1 MGNQPGHT
9 ARPRTQDSC
18 SKTMSILQSSLRSRH
33 VIKHFSLLE
42 LRPQKAVCKM
52 SPFGYYVSCLTENNC
67 QFSQFSEM
75 TSSSLFMNL
84 QKYNYNLENQK
95 TFKFSEPVPQSTIL
109 RNHLQQSE
117 WLSSKSLQIINAGE
131 DVEKREP
138 SYIVGADIKWYN
150 CYRK

>member
-1 MGNQPGHT
+1 
-9 ARPRTQDSC
+9 
-18 SKTMSILQSSLRSRH
+18 MSVLQSSLRSRH

-75 TSSSLFMNL
+75 TSSSLFTNL

-109 RNHLQQSE
+109 RNHLTAVRMAIIK
-117 WLSSKSLQIINAGE
+117 KSTNNKCWRGCGE
-131 DVEKREP
+131 K
-138 SYIVGADIKWYN
+138 GTLLN
-150 CYRK
+150 CWCKHKLVQPPWRTV